1 MNKKVKV
8 MQITEKVSPDV
19 FYYPLWY
26 LLTNNIYICY
36 LYTVFHFV
44 VQVLHNNYI
53 LSLNYYYCKALRS
66 IYQ

>member
-1 MNKKVKV
+1 MCV
-8 MQITEKVSPDV
+8 
-19 FYYPLWY
+19 YYPLWY

-53 LSLNYYYCKALRS
+53 LSLNYYYSDGKALRS